1 MQNRINNLGEY
12 VIDRSVEIR
21 NGQYGKWNYQKDKEP
36 RFVPMGTAVYLEK
49 ILINADTSER
59 ALMLKFADA
68 KGEECT
74 VTIERKK
81 LTDVGIMELLANGV
95 QVSKKSA
102 GTLITS
108 LMNQEPTAPCEIK
121 HTELG
126 FRNFKGK
133 RVFFGAIG
141 FGIESQ
147 YKGSMLIKPTGNFEI
162 WKSMIRTEAI
172 GTNLETILAIACSAP
187 IVDFLRDEIHI
198 GNVIACLVAESS
210 TGKTTA
216 GCLGVS
222 VGSKCSFAGDSM
234 IATFADSKNS
244 LMRSIYSSYP
254 MLIDEGSLIRY
265 NPTSLIYEL
274 AEGKEKGRLSKT
286 LEKADSR
293 TFSTSIFMTS
303 EKSILNLCDENTGLY
318 VRCLEFE
325 NITWTR
331 SAKSADI
338 IKNIC
343 ENNYG
348 FVIPRIGQKLL
359 ETNMEELLKQYW
371 EYQNEIVE
379 RTREKGKNTPLTERL
394 AKSIAV
400 IMLAADFFYQVTEI
414 QLNKNQIVKF
424 IEQNT
429 AISDVQALDI
439 GNRALEYLRQYIS
452 IHYAQ
457 FIKGKP
463 DTNELTDVPLN
474 CKGRIQPIHTK
485 ILANKK
491 KAVQEVFLPE
501 IVFEEILLE
510 GGFPDKKVILKR
522 LKEEG
527 YLNAE
532 KDRFLSRF
540 IVAKKPAVKGYRIYL
555 TVEKNDENSQSEF
568 QSVDVIKAKEIE
580 CLFEGG
586 RIK

>member
-1 MQNRINNLGEY
+1 M
-12 VIDRSVEIR
+12 
-21 NGQYGKWNYQKDKEP
+21 
-36 RFVPMGTAVYLEK
+36 
-49 ILINADTSER
+49 
-59 ALMLKFADA
+59 
-68 KGEECT
+68 
-74 VTIERKK
+74 
-81 LTDVGIMELLANGV
+81 
-95 QVSKKSA
+95 
-102 GTLITS
+102 
-108 LMNQEPTAPCEIK
+108 
-121 HTELG
+121 
-126 FRNFKGK
+126 
-133 RVFFGAIG
+133 
-141 FGIESQ
+141 
-147 YKGSMLIKPTGNFEI
+147 
-162 WKSMIRTEAI
+162 
-172 GTNLETILAIACSAP
+172 
-187 IVDFLRDEIHI
+187 
-198 GNVIACLVAESS
+198 
-210 TGKTTA
+210 
-216 GCLGVS
+216 
-222 VGSKCSFAGDSM
+222 
-234 IATFADSKNS
+234 
-244 LMRSIYSSYP
+244 
-254 MLIDEGSLIRY
+254 
-265 NPTSLIYEL
+265 
-274 AEGKEKGRLSKT
+274 
-286 LEKADSR
+286 
-293 TFSTSIFMTS
+293 
-303 EKSILNLCDENTGLY
+303 
-318 VRCLEFE
+318 
-325 NITWTR
+325 
-331 SAKSADI
+331 
-338 IKNIC
+338 
-343 ENNYG
+343 
-348 FVIPRIGQKLL
+348 IPRIGQKLL

-510 GGFPDKKVILKR
+510 GGFPDKKVVLKR

-568 QSVDVIKAKEIE
+568 QSLDVIKAKEIE